1 MPKSSPPSKDA
12 QAKGIIARGPVSG
25 RKKYAASNT
34 SRSTNPSQKLESATA
49 KIPFPAPAPLNEQEK
64 ALVMLAQN
72 HPQVVKSVAVDSTSD
87 DPLAIPKLKIEPIEV
102 SENRE
107 EER

>member
-1 MPKSSPPSKDA
+1 
-12 QAKGIIARGPVSG
+12 
-25 RKKYAASNT
+25 
-34 SRSTNPSQKLESATA
+34 
-49 KIPFPAPAPLNEQEK
+49 LNEQEK